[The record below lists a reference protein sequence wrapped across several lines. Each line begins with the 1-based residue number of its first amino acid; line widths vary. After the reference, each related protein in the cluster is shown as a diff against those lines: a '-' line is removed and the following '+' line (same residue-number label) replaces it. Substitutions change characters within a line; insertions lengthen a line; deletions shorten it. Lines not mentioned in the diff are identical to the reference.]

1 MQDCTSFFS
10 SFFFSLIVQ
19 SNMQRQVTILLKVT
33 ACLVFSVCFRRW
45 SHSPVHFPTVLILH
59 SECILVLSSCPI
71 WHKAIK
77 PKMRQT
83 GLWICRS
90 GLCYFHQALLG
101 GNMLPGKPR
110 ASSRRRPPLLLTELG
125 RAWASL
131 RSERGQGLAAGPGES
146 CFTLTE
152 VFQTQMQGWIL
163 LEKFFVNPR
172 GKIGGKPA
180 CCSISAYSRSV
191 VIRKCIKCKCIK
203 CYCIKIALPGTG
215 IFHILNSLNNTKLK
229 VSVQRAKLLFFQIH
243 D

>member
-1 MQDCTSFFS
+1 MIPFTCSFSYSPHS
-10 SFFFSLIVQ
+10 SLWVHPSLIIVSYMAQ
-19 SNMQRQVTILLKVT
+19 GNKTKNEANWFMDL
-33 ACLVFSVCFRRW
+33 
-45 SHSPVHFPTVLILH
+45 
-59 SECILVLSSCPI
+59 
-71 WHKAIK
+71 
-77 PKMRQT
+77 
-83 GLWICRS
+83 RS

-172 GKIGGKPA
+172 GKIRGKPA
-180 CCSISAYSRSV
+180 CCSISAYSRSA

-203 CYCIKIALPGTG
+203 CYCIKIALPGTR
-215 IFHILNSLNNTKLK
+215 IFHILDSLNNTKLK
-229 VSVQRAKLLFFQIH
+229 VPVQRAKLLFFQIH